1 VKLNFKQL
9 KKISQDD
16 TYAVFK
22 DTRGNEVKVSHKTLS
37 PKLKAELDAL
47 PVHMADGGEVIKS
60 KEGKGPA
67 IIKKSA
73 EEVQKGA
80 TSSGFLG
87 LDKYVDNF
95 KKGLQKPKAMNKGG
109 DPRTDGKEIDP
120 ASLITDLNAEM
131 ASEGPV
137 PGLNQGII
145 PDAFSPAMAETV
157 LSQAAP
163 AMPMA
168 APVAPAPDQGLAPV
182 APAAA
187 LPEVSSQA
195 DPVPMMQQGVASIK
209 EGLGV
214 EAKAIQD
221 QAKAEQAAIEESQR
235 AQQDIM
241 SDFQSRM
248 RKLEGE
254 RNAVMED
261 VKAGNIDPNRLWNSR
276 SGAQKVATAI
286 GILAS
291 GLGAGLSGQENMAL
305 KVVQAEID
313 RDIDAQKANL
323 HNKNNLLSAISSQMG
338 DLRQSTEMLRSIK
351 LGMAADEMKK
361 AAAMA
366 KDPMAKANLLK
377 SAGELDMKAAPI
389 LAKTAA
395 QQTASR
401 LMQAANKDPRLAQ
414 QAINA
419 MRAVDP
425 EKADEMAKKLV
436 PGMGFVGSE
445 KDATSIKEV
454 KDRETTIMDNIA
466 QVEKMIKDSGTY
478 EAMGSHNADMERL
491 TDAIAVDMAKLM
503 DPNSVARPGEVEL
516 MKKGLPA
523 VGISGRN
530 STALSMLKNLKGEVQ
545 KRAKSAYSIRGID
558 YMTEADKTDRLKAL
572 RAKQGK

>member
-1 VKLNFKQL
+1 MKLNFKQL

-67 IIKKSA
+67 IMKKSA

-95 KKGLQKPKAMNKGG
+95 KKGLQKPKSMAKGG
-109 DPRTDGKEIDP
+109 EVGKDGKEIDP

-168 APVAPAPDQGLAPV
+168 APAAPAPDQGLAPV

-187 LPEVSSQA
+187 LPQVSAQA